1 MTPHI
6 VPGAMRKAYNA
17 RKSARE
23 GYSRSS
29 SISTGST
36 NSG

>member
-1 MTPHI
+1 MTLHN
-6 VPGAMRKAYNA
+6 VPGAMGTAYNA
-17 RKSARE
+17 GKSARE

-36 NSG
+36 NRG